1 LLDVNR
7 IVKGWRW
14 SAWQARERRTW
25 RTRLHAR
32 LHVTDTTARVMPA
45 PRGGNDV
52 EQQTEEDR
60 LRL

>member
-7 IVKGWRW
+7 IVKGWRA
-14 SAWQARERRTW
+14 SAWRARERRAW
-25 RTRLHAR
+25 RQR